1 MRPIGARRISE
12 PASIIVAAVSSQPL
26 RGYDAYPHCKGDAKR
41 YACTAIQMAVKR
53 LLQINNK
60 AFRSNYL
67 AGVKCVP
74 QVLATRANVES
85 VKRLTTEELGGAPR
99 NPKQVRPAAPYIF
112 RRASSE
118 FY

>member
-1 MRPIGARRISE
+1 MRKNLKLTAICALLEHGEFQSPLTLSSRLSPRNPYGAMMH
-12 PASIIVAAVSSQPL
+12 
-26 RGYDAYPHCKGDAKR
+26 PHCKGDAKR
-41 YACTAIQMAVKR
+41 YACTAVQMAVKR

-85 VKRLTTEELGGAPR
+85 VKRSTTEELGGAPR
-99 NPKQVRPAAPYIF
+99 NPKQVRPAAP
-112 RRASSE
+112 
-118 FY
+118 